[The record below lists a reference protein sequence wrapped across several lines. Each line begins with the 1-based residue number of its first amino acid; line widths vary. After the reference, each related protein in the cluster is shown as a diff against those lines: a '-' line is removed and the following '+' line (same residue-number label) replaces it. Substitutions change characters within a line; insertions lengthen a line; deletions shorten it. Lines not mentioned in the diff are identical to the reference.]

1 MPSGMKLVE
10 RRREVR
16 KIRWGVGEDPNSGLG
31 FKGGEASYLAG
42 SEARVSL
49 VSVVPCSQLMAK

>member
-1 MPSGMKLVE
+1 MKLVE